1 MDLMDV
7 NVVER
12 PVIVSNTTRGVRFA
26 RLWVLL
32 ALHLLHGVDYNN
44 FIVFFVWI
52 KIFRGLLSL
61 NPPLLL
67 LRAVILGLGLA

>member
-1 MDLMDV
+1 MDLMDIY
-7 NVVER
+7 VVKR
-12 PVIVSNTTRGVRFA
+12 PVIVSNTSRGVRLA

-44 FIVFFVWI
+44 FIIFFIRI
-52 KIFRGLLSL
+52 KIFRRLLSL

-67 LRAVILGLGLA
+67 L